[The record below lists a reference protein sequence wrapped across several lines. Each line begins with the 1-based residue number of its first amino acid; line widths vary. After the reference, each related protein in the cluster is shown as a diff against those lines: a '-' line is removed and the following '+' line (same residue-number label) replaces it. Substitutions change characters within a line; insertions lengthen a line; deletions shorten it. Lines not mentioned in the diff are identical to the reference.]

1 MEATTAPQHPR
12 RTRQPAHPERSVSVP
27 EPGFR
32 FSLQCVGNSK
42 QSGKRCRRAP
52 IPGGTVCKIH
62 GGGTPTVQ
70 KSARAFLA
78 EQVQPSIARLA
89 TEREKATKSADR
101 IRASVALL
109 DRAGFGPRVTVEVDD
124 ARSLLIER
132 LRDLRARG
140 PEAIE
145 ALRAAAAVV
154 VADDDD
160 TIDAEVVEDGDED
173 DSDDAGDT
181 PDPKRQRRG

>member
-1 MEATTAPQHPR
+1 MDAETPLPR
-12 RTRQPAHPERSVSVP
+12 RSRSRNPDRSVTQP

-32 FSLQCVGNSK
+32 YSLQCVATSK
-42 QSGKRCRRAP
+42 QSGQRCKRSP

-62 GGGTPTVQ
+62 GGGIKVVQ

-89 TEREKATKSADR
+89 TEREKAPKSADR
-101 IRASVALL
+101 IRAAVALL
-109 DRAGFGPRVTVEVDD
+109 DRAGFGPRVTVEVDES
-124 ARSLLIER
+124 RTLLIER

-140 PEAIE
+140 PEALL
-145 ALRAAAAVV
+145 ALQAQAES
-154 VADDDD
+154 DDD

-173 DSDDAGDT
+173 DTTDADDK
-181 PDPKRQRRG
+181 PDPKRERRG